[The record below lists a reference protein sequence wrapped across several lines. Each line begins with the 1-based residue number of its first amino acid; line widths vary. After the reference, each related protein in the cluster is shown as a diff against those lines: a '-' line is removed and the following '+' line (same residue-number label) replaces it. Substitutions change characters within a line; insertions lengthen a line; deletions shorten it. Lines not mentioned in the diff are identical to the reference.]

1 MLEADVERYLVA
13 EVAKRGGIA
22 EKMKALGSRG
32 FFDRLLVMPG
42 GRIIFIELKRPARGR
57 LSMHQK
63 MRHNAYGR
71 LGAEVYVV
79 ASIEAV
85 DRLMALIDRPG
96 R

>member
-1 MLEADVERYLVA
+1 MLEADVEKYLVA
-13 EVAKRGGIA
+13 EVARRGGVA
-22 EKMKALGSRG
+22 EKMKAIGTRG
-32 FFDRLLVMPG
+32 FFDRLLVLPG
-42 GRIIFIELKRPARGR
+42 GRVIFVELKRPARGR

-63 MRHNAYGR
+63 LRHNAYVR

-85 DRLMALIDRPG
+85 DVLMTLIDRP